1 MNQRVYLSFHYHE
14 CDEFAAYLTEMAAKG
29 WAFRYWGLGLVFERC
44 EPCRTEYAVTVFE
57 RTGNEVMRGHPLT
70 EEYSEYCEQAGW
82 QFVDAKYHFCVFKKV
97 REDAIPIETT
107 EDRFAKIVKRERV
120 NIRRTCLQR
129 AILGTCPICGWSC
142 GRTFRSAFTGCS
154 VWLWCC

>member
-1 MNQRVYLSFHYHE
+1 MNRRVFLSFHYHE
-14 CDEFAAYLTEMAAKG
+14 CDEFVAYLTEMAAKG

-82 QFVDAKYHFCVFKKV
+82 QFVDAKYHFCIFKKV

-129 AILGTCPICGWSC
+129 AILGTCPMCGWLC
-142 GRTFRSAFTGCS
+142 GRTFRSVFTGCS